1 MAASIRL
8 LYTSKPVDFAV
19 KRIIIVGGTKKWL
32 RKSKEEGEK
41 ALKELEIVPQY
52 IKAYAQYVDDSEKTD
67 YWEMTVDYG
76 RRSMQMQIDWAQ
88 SCIEQLEKK
97 D

>member
-1 MAASIRL
+1 M
-8 LYTSKPVDFAV
+8 
-19 KRIIIVGGTKKWL
+19 
-32 RKSKEEGEK
+32 KEEGEK